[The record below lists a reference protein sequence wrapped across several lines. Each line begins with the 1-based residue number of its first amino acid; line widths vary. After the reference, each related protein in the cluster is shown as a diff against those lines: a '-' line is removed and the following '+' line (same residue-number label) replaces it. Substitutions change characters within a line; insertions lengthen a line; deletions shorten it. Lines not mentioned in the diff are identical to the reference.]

1 MQCRVSITMAR
12 TSSPQHESRKQ
23 RPAHGVC
30 PCISGLVRVNRGT
43 VLTDVAAELAAESD
57 SQPQEVRQRKA
68 IRLLIPESPGKLWE
82 RATLL

>member
-1 MQCRVSITMAR
+1 M
-12 TSSPQHESRKQ
+12 
-23 RPAHGVC
+23 
-30 PCISGLVRVNRGT
+30 
-43 VLTDVAAELAAESD
+43 TDVAVELAAESD